1 MFVLFSSF
9 LQMYAYL
16 GEGECV
22 TAVSHV
28 LAMSHVAVI
37 GTAIGA
43 AIGAAI
49 GNANGCHV
57 TLYRCIN
64 INTS

>member
-16 GEGECV
+16 GEGECDV

-37 GTAIGA
+37 GTAIG
-43 AIGAAI
+43 
-49 GNANGCHV
+49 NANGCHV